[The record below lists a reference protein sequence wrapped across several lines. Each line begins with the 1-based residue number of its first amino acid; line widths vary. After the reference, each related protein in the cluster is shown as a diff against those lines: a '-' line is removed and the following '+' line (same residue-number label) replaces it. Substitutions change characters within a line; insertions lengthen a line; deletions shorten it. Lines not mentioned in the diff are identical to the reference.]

1 MSLSLAAAAGAALA
15 VAAAVAGAYWQGR
28 QDGRDS
34 CEAAAAREERVAQV
48 ASAAA
53 ASAAAGAI
61 ARISVRQVTIR
72 QEVEREIQTRTE
84 YRDCRHSAEQLQR
97 INAALTGG
105 SPASAPGSGQLPA
118 PDAVGR

>member
-1 MSLSLAAAAGAALA
+1 MGLLNPWAWLVGLAVFAGALG
-15 VAAAVAGAYWQGR
+15 GAYWQGR
-28 QDGRDS
+28 QDGKAT
-34 CEAAAAREERVAQV
+34 CEAAAAREERVAQL
-48 ASAAA
+48 ASDAA

-97 INAALTGG
+97 INAALTG
-105 SPASAPGSGQLPA
+105 SAASAPGGGQLPA
-118 PDAVGR
+118 ADAPGR

>member
-1 MSLSLAAAAGAALA
+1 MSMSLAAAAGEELI

-28 QDGRDS
+28 QHCRDS

-48 ASAAA
+48 ATDAA

-61 ARISVRQVTIR
+61 AQITVRQVTIR

-97 INAALTGG
+97 INAALTG
-105 SPASAPGSGQLPA
+105 SPASAPGGGQLPA
-118 PDAVGR
+118 ADAAGR